1 MGKTRDFGGWA
12 TRYNIKCSD
21 GRTIMP
27 NAFDDMDGE
36 TVPLVWDHNHKS
48 PLNVL
53 GHALLHKREGSIPS
67 IPRLC
72 QNWHRRNKVEN

>member
-12 TRYNIKCSD
+12 TRYNIKCAD
-21 GRTIMP
+21 GVTIMP
-27 NAFDDMDGE
+27 HTFDDMDGE

-53 GHALLHKREGSIPS
+53 GHALL
-67 IPRLC
+67 
-72 QNWHRRNKVEN
+72 ENRPDILERTPGLLSTIS